1 VTPGSRA
8 GIPGVVGSA
17 WSSGRRLYRLLPA
30 RLRRGWLV
38 AIVAAGLCSMAELV
52 TTAVVL
58 SVIRLATQP
67 PGAGR
72 AALPWAPAGDT
83 GASALLLAMATVG
96 AVFGL
101 RAALVLGATAAS
113 GASIVA
119 TGLFVGEALFA
130 HYVWMPYARF
140 RQRTVAELQ
149 RIVAHL
155 ASDVV
160 DRAVRPG
167 IQLLTDA
174 FLIVA
179 ILAVMVVASP
189 LGTLAA
195 ATLVAGLS
203 LLLARVLHP
212 ALYRVS
218 ATMDR
223 HDRSAYVFVEQVL
236 HGRREITLR
245 GHEAAVVASY
255 LEERQA
261 VGAAA
266 RRRLVLLEAPR
277 AVIEATTLTIV
288 AGLLVAAVG
297 LGLDTPGV
305 VATLGLFAYALLRL
319 VPLATRV
326 TTSVSSIRAG
336 LPILE
341 VVLRDL
347 EPALAPTIELRHV
360 SSAYEGARHPVL
372 RDVSV
377 RIESGTFVAVVGP
390 SGAGKSTLVDL
401 LLGLLVPTAGEILVD
416 GRPLSTLDDG
426 WRARIGVVSQEP
438 YIFNDTIARNVV
450 LFAEPVDEPRVRQV
464 LADVGLW
471 GFVQVQR
478 DGLATQV
485 GERGSALSGG
495 QRQRLAIARALYSDP
510 DFLVFD
516 EATSAL
522 DPDSEAQALK
532 SALHR
537 ACPRTLVVVTHRASA
552 IVNADQVI
560 VLDDGVVT
568 AAGSYAEVAGRSAY
582 FRRLLGARTPS
593 RSR

>member
-1 VTPGSRA
+1 
-8 GIPGVVGSA
+8 
-17 WSSGRRLYRLLPA
+17 
-30 RLRRGWLV
+30 
-38 AIVAAGLCSMAELV
+38 
-52 TTAVVL
+52 
-58 SVIRLATQP
+58 
-67 PGAGR
+67 
-72 AALPWAPAGDT
+72 
-83 GASALLLAMATVG
+83 
-96 AVFGL
+96 
-101 RAALVLGATAAS
+101 
-113 GASIVA
+113 
-119 TGLFVGEALFA
+119 
-130 HYVWMPYARF
+130 
-140 RQRTVAELQ
+140 
-149 RIVAHL
+149 
-155 ASDVV
+155 
-160 DRAVRPG
+160 
-167 IQLLTDA
+167 
-174 FLIVA
+174 
-179 ILAVMVVASP
+179 
-189 LGTLAA
+189 
-195 ATLVAGLS
+195 
-203 LLLARVLHP
+203 
-212 ALYRVS
+212 
-218 ATMDR
+218 
-223 HDRSAYVFVEQVL
+223 
-236 HGRREITLR
+236 
-245 GHEAAVVASY
+245 VASY

-347 EPALAPTIELRHV
+347 EPALAAARGSPSRPRGALPDPALAPTIELRHV

-471 GFVQVQR
+471 GFVQAQR